1 MHKLATVE
9 IISEIKTHTNAD
21 ALELAMIRGWQVV
34 VRKGEFQVG
43 DLVVYLEIDSWV
55 PTEIAP
61 FLSKDKEP
69 RVYEGIKGERLHTV
83 KLRGEIS
90 QGLILPISILD
101 PYLIKTDQSVP
112 CAGRRIWDEEFQIWV
127 QCIVPLE
134 VGADAT
140 ELLGVIKWEPP
151 ISAQLAGQVEGNF
164 PSFIR
169 RTDQENCQN
178 CYNEM
183 AFLNNHQHGGICWV
197 IEEKLDGS
205 SCTVYARHHRDVAEG
220 LYEVGIC
227 SRNLELKINEENK
240 DNTFINT
247 VTKAGYLDQIYK
259 LEESIAIQGELCG
272 PGIQDNKYKL
282 EHHVFFVFDVFLI
295 DKRRYATREE
305 RWDILQS
312 LIALGVKVDQVPHL
326 GSTKIPSSIQECLTM
341 ADGNSKINPQT
352 KREGIVFK
360 TQDVIE
366 GQVVSFKAISNQFLL
381 QYKKK

>member
-21 ALELAMIRGWQVV
+21 ALELAMVRGWQVV
-34 VRKGEFQVG
+34 IRKDEFKPG
-43 DLVVYLEIDSWV
+43 DKVIYLEIDSWV

-69 RVYEGIKGERLHTV
+69 RVYEGIRGERLRTV

-90 QGLILPISILD
+90 QGLILPIESINPEIVP
-101 PYLIKTDQSVP
+101 PYLV
-112 CAGRRIWDEEFQIWV
+112 
-127 QCIVPLE
+127 
-134 VGADAT
+134 ADWSYGDDLT
-140 ELLGVIKWEPP
+140 EILGILKWEPP

-178 CYNEM
+178 CYSEM

-247 VTKAGYLDQIYK
+247 VTKAGYLDHIFK
-259 LEESIAIQGELCG
+259 LGESIAIQGELCG

-295 DKRRYATREE
+295 DKHRYATREE